1 MENIMSAAVKPAAN
15 ETKPNNNDKPLPN
28 SRRIY
33 IDGVQPGVRVPFR
46 EISQNQTR
54 SFDNTLEDNPPVR
67 VYDTSGPWGDPAVR
81 GDVREGLPSLRRH
94 WILARGDVEE
104 YEGRE
109 LQPIDDGYLTF
120 DAANQARQKEKAW
133 QQEKGRLED
142 FPALSRTPLRAK
154 PGACVTQMHYAR
166 QGIITPEMEFIA
178 IRENLG
184 REVAFN
190 SGSNTDREHRDR
202 EHWDRALEQT
212 AARNGSSEA
221 SRDSLFHQHK
231 GLSFGAAIPEYV
243 TPEFVRDEVARG
255 RAIIPANINHPEA
268 EPMIIGRNFLVKI
281 NANIGN
287 SAVLS
292 SIDDE
297 VEKMRW
303 SIKCGSDTVMD
314 LSTGKNIHA
323 TREWI
328 IRNSPVP
335 IGTVPIYQALEKVGG
350 KAEDLTWEI
359 FRDTLIEQAEQG
371 VDYFTIHAGVRL
383 PYIPMTAKRTTG
395 IVSRGGSIMAKWCLA
410 HHEESFLY
418 TRFRDICE
426 IMAAYDVSFSF
437 GDGLRP
443 GSIADANDE
452 AQFAELETLGELTK
466 IAWEHDCQV
475 MIEGPGHVP
484 MHLIKENMDK
494 QLETCQEAPF
504 YTLGPLTTD
513 IAPGYDHI
521 TSAIG
526 AAMIGWYGT
535 AMLCYVTPKEH
546 LGLPNKKDVKDG
558 VIAYKIAAHAAD
570 LAKGH
575 PGAQYR
581 DNALSKARFEFR
593 WEDQFNLSLDPE
605 VAREYHDET
614 LPQEGAKLAHF
625 CSMCG
630 PHFCSMKI
638 TQDVREY
645 AAQKEIDERAALGVG
660 MKEKAEEF
668 VAAGAEIYQTSNT

>member
-1 MENIMSAAVKPAAN
+1 MSAAVKPANN
-15 ETKPNNNDKPLPN
+15 ETTPVDNDKPLPN

-33 IDGVQPGVRVPFR
+33 VNGKKPGVRVPFR

-54 SFDNTLEDNPPVR
+54 NFDNSLVDNEPVR
-67 VYDTSGPWGDPAVR
+67 VYDTSGPWGDPSVR
-81 GDVREGLPSLRRH
+81 ADVREGLPSLRRH
-94 WILARGDVEE
+94 WILERGDVEE
-104 YEGRE
+104 YEGRD

-120 DAANQARQKEKAW
+120 DAANQARQKEKAR
-133 QQEKGRLED
+133 GSNRLED
-142 FPALSRTPLRAK
+142 FPALLRTPLRAR

-184 REVAFN
+184 RHLDGENA
-190 SGSNTDREHRDR
+190 DR
-202 EHWDRALEQT
+202 EHWDRGRP
-212 AARNGSSEA
+212 ARNDTNEA
-221 SRDSLFHQHK
+221 ARDSLNHQHR
-231 GLSFGAAIPEYV
+231 GQSFGAAIPDYV

-255 RAIIPANINHPEA
+255 RAIIPANVNHPES

-383 PYIPMTAKRTTG
+383 PYIPLTAKRTTG

-418 TRFRDICE
+418 THFREICE
-426 IMAAYDVSFSF
+426 IMAAYDVSFSL

-466 IAWEHDCQV
+466 IAWEYDCQV

-645 AAQKEIDERAALGVG
+645 AAQKQIEEEAALEVG
-660 MKEKAEEF
+660 MKEKAAQF
-668 VAAGAEIYQTSNT
+668 VESGAEIYQVSKH